1 MDKINPCNS
10 SACHSVY
17 SLAPKNDIH
26 ERIANSFVTKI
37 EACHY
42 PDDTQRKT
50 ISDLLDRFCCSDS
63 IKEVIA
69 IKKQLSRELNN
80 IEEDIHNMREQI
92 FSIVNRD
99 TDQVYGILKQNF
111 TSNDRDQYV
120 KKLMYHH
127 EVQRAVTEITGSYF
141 EGCFAI
147 TVPRLGSHHSNPL
160 WGDMAALQCLIN
172 GVSAKVPDLT
182 YNVGCYQYG

>member
-1 MDKINPCNS
+1 M
-10 SACHSVY
+10 
-17 SLAPKNDIH
+17 LQ
-26 ERIANSFVTKI
+26 KI

-172 GVSAKVPDLT
+172 GVLAKVPDLT